1 MEQAIEHLR
10 SVQTIDSEGHLKDI
24 VDSGAKGQ
32 PMNIVQMCSYLGQQ
46 YISGDR
52 PNLHGNRGF
61 IKSSY
66 IDGLNPT
73 EYFIHQMAARE
84 GVVNTGVSRFRI
96 FYRGCCFGIYHLQ
109 NY

>member
-1 MEQAIEHLR
+1 
-10 SVQTIDSEGHLKDI
+10 
-24 VDSGAKGQ
+24 
-32 PMNIVQMCSYLGQQ
+32 MNIVQMCSYLGQQ

-52 PNLHGNRGF
+52 PNLHGNRSF

-84 GVVNTGVSRFRI
+84 GVVNTGVSTSETGYLGRRATKIVSDVQTSYGGMTVENNQIISF
-96 FYRGCCFGIYHLQ
+96 
-109 NY
+109 